1 MGTPFAVPHDHC
13 VRRVPK
19 WIGLLYVVMVGVFLA
34 WYIAGGHQVKDLV
47 TVVSAFTLLLGLPA
61 AVLAV
66 LQRGKSGAAPARLE
80 EVADHLAQ
88 GVRQQWEAEAQV
100 RRLNDPFPLSVEWV
114 AADADLVESW
124 PHLRELA
131 EGWPGQSHEA
141 TSAWAVSPRGLAGG
155 GGEIAKTFERVPTRR
170 LVVLGDPGGGKTMLL
185 IRLLLALLEHR
196 PTGGPVPVLFPLA
209 SWDPVRQ
216 DLYTWL
222 AQELARDH
230 PALRDP
236 VPSDRPQ
243 AATGTQ
249 ARALLKQR
257 LILPI
262 LDGLDELPEA
272 VRARALHAINQ
283 ALPAGQALVLSSRTA
298 EYRSALT
305 APSGTSVLLNGAA
318 GIRLLP
324 LDPAKAAAYLER
336 DAGGAGTPAAARW
349 RRVTVA
355 LGTDTSAAEAL
366 STPLGLTLARTIYN
380 PRPDEEI
387 TELPDPDELLDQARY
402 PTRRDLDTHL
412 FAAFIAAAYRPHPQY
427 PTRWSVHTA
436 QRTLTFLASH
446 LQHTLGGTP
455 NFAWWQLHK
464 AFPSGQPLAIGL
476 TAGLVG
482 GLPAGL
488 VTGLY
493 EGIATGLGTSLFV
506 GISTALVAAAI
517 TSRSRERSPSSGFHW
532 SWSGRS
538 GWRTCGLTLGLI
550 FGFAFGTASGLEIGP
565 TAGLIGGFTGVIPF
579 ALLSGLRSV
588 HPDLDKA
595 VGPATVLARDQR
607 TFWTLTLLGGVTGV
621 LMYALLYMLLIP
633 LGGKVIGEDIALAFA
648 FTFPIGLVL
657 GLIRS
662 VWMEFL
668 VAHIKLA
675 VTGRVPWRLMSFLA
689 DAHERRGVLRQA
701 GVVYQFRHINLQRHL
716 AEGRR
721 RPGGPAG
728 TTRDRQRVR
737 HGWSGWERRQP

>member
-1 MGTPFAVPHDHC
+1 
-13 VRRVPK
+13 
-19 WIGLLYVVMVGVFLA
+19 
-34 WYIAGGHQVKDLV
+34 
-47 TVVSAFTLLLGLPA
+47 
-61 AVLAV
+61 
-66 LQRGKSGAAPARLE
+66 
-80 EVADHLAQ
+80 
-88 GVRQQWEAEAQV
+88 
-100 RRLNDPFPLSVEWV
+100 
-114 AADADLVESW
+114 
-124 PHLRELA
+124 
-131 EGWPGQSHEA
+131 
-141 TSAWAVSPRGLAGG
+141 
-155 GGEIAKTFERVPTRR
+155 
-170 LVVLGDPGGGKTMLL
+170 MLL
-185 IRLLLALLEHR
+185 IRLLLALLERR
-196 PTGGPVPVLFPLA
+196 PPRGTVPVLFPLA
-209 SWDPVRQ
+209 SWDPARQ
-216 DLYTWL
+216 DLYTWMT
-222 AQELARDH
+222 QELEQDH

-236 VPSDRPQ
+236 VPADRPP
-243 AATGTQ
+243 AATGTL

-272 VRARALHAINQ
+272 MGARALHAINQ
-283 ALPAGQALVLSSRTA
+283 ALPAGQPLVLSSRTA

-355 LGTDTSAAEAL
+355 LGSDTSASKAL
-366 STPLGLTLARTIYN
+366 STPLGLFLARTIYN
-380 PRPDEEI
+380 PRPDEEV

-412 FAAFIAAAYRPHPQY
+412 FAAFIPAAYRPHPQY
-427 PTRWSVHTA
+427 PTRWSVHKA

-455 NFAWWQLHK
+455 NLAWWQLHK
-464 AFPSGQPLAIGL
+464 ALPAGQPLAIGL
-476 TAGLVG
+476 TASLMG
-482 GLPAGL
+482 GLPGGL
-488 VTGLY
+488 VVGLY
-493 EGIATGLGTSLFV
+493 DGFATGLGVSLCV
-506 GISTALVAAAI
+506 AISLALVAAVIA
-517 TSRSRERSPSSGFHW
+517 SKSGERSPSSGFHW
-532 SWSGRS
+532 SWRERS

-550 FGFAFGTASGLEIGP
+550 FGLAFGTSSGLEIGP
-565 TAGLIGGFTGVIPF
+565 MAGLIGGFTGVVPF

-595 VGPATVLARDQR
+595 VGPGTVLARDQR
-607 TFWTLTLLGGVTGV
+607 TFWTLTLLGGATGV
-621 LMYALLYMLLIP
+621 LMYVLSYVLLIP
-633 LGGKVIGEDIALAFA
+633 MGGQMSGEDIALAFA
-648 FTFPIGLVL
+648 VTFPIGLVL

-675 VTGRVPWRLMSFLA
+675 VAGRVPWHLMSFLG

-701 GVVYQFRHINLQRHL
+701 GAVYQFRHIDLQRHL

-721 RPGGPAG
+721 RPGRPTGA
-728 TTRDRQRVR
+728 TRGRQRDR
-737 HGWSGWERRQP
+737 HGWCGWERRQP

>member
-1 MGTPFAVPHDHC
+1 M
-13 VRRVPK
+13 RRVPK
-19 WIGLLYVVMVGVFLA
+19 WIGLLYVVMVGAFLA
-34 WYIAGGHQVKDLV
+34 WYVARGHRVEDLV
-47 TVVSAFTLLLGLPA
+47 TVLSAFTGLLALPA
-61 AVLAV
+61 AVIAV
-66 LQRGKSGAAPARLE
+66 LHRGKSEPVPARLE
-80 EVADHLAQ
+80 EVADQLAQ

-131 EGWPGQSHEA
+131 EGWPGQSSEA
-141 TSAWAVSPRGLAGG
+141 ASAWAVSPRGLAGE

-185 IRLLLALLEHR
+185 IRLLLALLERR
-196 PTGGPVPVLFPLA
+196 PLRGPVPVLFPLA
-209 SWDPVRQ
+209 SWDPARQ
-216 DLYTWL
+216 DLYTWMT
-222 AQELARDH
+222 QELEQDH

-236 VPSDRPQ
+236 VPADRPP
-243 AATGTQ
+243 AATGTL

-272 VRARALHAINQ
+272 VGARALHAINQ
-283 ALPAGQALVLSSRTA
+283 ALPAGQPLVVSSRTA

-355 LGTDTSAAEAL
+355 LGTDTSASEAL
-366 STPLGLTLARTIYN
+366 STPLGLFLARTIYN
-380 PRPDEEI
+380 PRPDEEVA
-387 TELPDPDELLDQARY
+387 ELPDPDELLDQARY

-412 FAAFIAAAYRPHPQY
+412 FAAFIPAAYRPHPQH
-427 PTRWSVHTA
+427 PTRWSVHKA

-455 NFAWWQLHK
+455 NLAWWQLHK

-476 TAGLVG
+476 TASLIG
-482 GLPAGL
+482 GLPGGLVAGL
-488 VTGLY
+488 YDGF
-493 EGIATGLGTSLFV
+493 ATGLGVLLCV
-506 GISTALVAAAI
+506 GISLALVAAVIA
-517 TSRSRERSPSSGFHW
+517 SKSGERSPSSGFHW
-532 SWSGRS
+532 SWRERS

-550 FGFAFGTASGLEIGP
+550 FGFAFGITSGLEIGP
-565 TAGLIGGFTGVIPF
+565 MAGLIGGFTGVIPF

-588 HPDLDKA
+588 HPDLDRA
-595 VGPATVLARDQR
+595 VGPGTVLARDQR
-607 TFWTLTLLGGVTGV
+607 TFWTLTLLGGATGV
-621 LMYALLYMLLIP
+621 LIYALSYVLLIP
-633 LGGKVIGEDIALAFA
+633 LGGQVSGEDIALAFA
-648 FTFPIGLVL
+648 VTFPIGLVL

-662 VWMEFL
+662 VWLGFL

-675 VTGRVPWRLMSFLA
+675 VAGRVPWRLMSFLG

-701 GVVYQFRHINLQRHL
+701 GAVYQFRHIDLQRHL
-716 AEGRR
+716 AEGHR
-721 RPGGPAG
+721 RPGRPTGATG
-728 TTRDRQRVR
+728 SRQRDR
-737 HGWSGWERRQP
+737 HGWCGWERRQP